1 MICTL
6 KNIRRNDWILQM
18 HSAEAKSRKAGHC
31 LVFAS
36 CASLLK
42 SNTDYIESEA
52 KRVLMNSSEYIS
64 IVENIK
70 REIKAAQYRAAV
82 HANADMLLLYHDIG
96 CVINEHKSWGNKFI
110 DNLATDI
117 RIEFPESKGYSVRNL
132 KYMAKFAETY
142 PDREFVQTV
151 SAQIPWSHNIAI
163 IEKVKGPE
171 QRIWYIQ
178 KTAENGWSHNVL
190 IHQIESGLYQR
201 QVLVDKVSN
210 FESRLPSPQSELAV
224 QTMKDPYVFDFIPFR
239 EDMVERDI
247 EQALVRDVTKLLLE
261 LGTGFAFLG
270 NQYHLNVG
278 GDDFYIDLL
287 FYNLNLRCY
296 VVIEL
301 KTGDFKP
308 EYAGQL
314 NFYLSAVDGILK
326 KEEDN
331 PSIGLLLCKSKN
343 NLVAEYSL
351 KDISKPIGVS
361 EYKVTSSLPDDLE
374 KQLPSV
380 EDIQKRIK

>member
-1 MICTL
+1 M
-6 KNIRRNDWILQM
+6 
-18 HSAEAKSRKAGHC
+18 
-31 LVFAS
+31 
-36 CASLLK
+36 
-42 SNTDYIESEA
+42 
-52 KRVLMNSSEYIS
+52 LMNTPEYIS

-70 REIKAAQYRAAV
+70 HEITAAQYRAAV
-82 HANADMLLLYHDIG
+82 HVNADLLLLYHSIG
-96 CVINEHKSWGNKFI
+96 CIINDHKSWGNKFI

-117 RIEFPESKGYSVRNL
+117 KMSFPESKGYSVRNL
-132 KYMAKFAETY
+132 KYMAKFAEAY
-142 PDREFVQTV
+142 PDREFVQQV
-151 SAQIPWSHNIAI
+151 VAQIPWGHNII
-163 IEKVKGPE
+163 LMDKVSNPDD
-171 QRIWYIQ
+171 RVWYIQ
-178 KTAENGWSHNVL
+178 KAIENSWSRNVL
-190 IHQIESGLYQR
+190 VHQIESGLYKR
-201 QVLVDKVSN
+201 QVSAEKVSN
-210 FESRLPSPQSELAV
+210 FEHRLPSPQSELAV

-239 EDMVERDI
+239 EDMLERDI
-247 EQALVRDVTKLLLE
+247 EQALVRDITKLLLE
-261 LGTGFAFLG
+261 LGTGFAFVG

-326 KEEDN
+326 KEHDN

-361 EYKVTSSLPDDLE
+361 EYKVTSNLPDDLE
-374 KQLPSV
+374 DQLPSI
-380 EDIQKRIK
+380 EDIQKRIR

>member
-1 MICTL
+1 M
-6 KNIRRNDWILQM
+6 
-18 HSAEAKSRKAGHC
+18 
-31 LVFAS
+31 
-36 CASLLK
+36 
-42 SNTDYIESEA
+42 
-52 KRVLMNSSEYIS
+52 LMNSEEYMS
-64 IVENIK
+64 VADAIK
-70 REIKAAQYRAAV
+70 KEIRAAQYRAAV
-82 HANADMLLLYHDIG
+82 MANTEMLLLYHEIG
-96 CVINEHKSWGNKFI
+96 RMINAHKSWGNKFI
-110 DNLATDI
+110 ENLSLDI
-117 RIEFPESKGYSVRNL
+117 RRAYPESKGYSVRNL
-132 KYMAKFAETY
+132 KYMAKFAATY

-151 SAQIPWSHNIAI
+151 SAQIPWSHNIVI
-163 IEKVKGPE
+163 IEKVKEPDI
-171 QRIWYIQ
+171 RIWYIQ
-178 KTAENGWSHNVL
+178 KTAENGWSHDVL
-190 IHQIESGLYQR
+190 IHQIESELYER
-201 QVLVDKVSN
+201 QVLADKVSN
-210 FESRLPSPQSELAV
+210 FERRLPSPQSELAI

-239 EDMVERDI
+239 EDMLERDI

-326 KEEDN
+326 KENDN

-343 NLVAEYSL
+343 DLVAEYSL

-361 EYKVTSSLPDDLE
+361 EYTVTRSLSGELE

-380 EDIQKRIK
+380 EDLQKRIR

>member
-1 MICTL
+1 M
-6 KNIRRNDWILQM
+6 
-18 HSAEAKSRKAGHC
+18 
-31 LVFAS
+31 
-36 CASLLK
+36 
-42 SNTDYIESEA
+42 
-52 KRVLMNSSEYIS
+52 LMNTPEYLS
-64 IVENIK
+64 IIENIK
-70 REIKAAQYRAAV
+70 NEIKTAQYRAAV

-96 CVINEHKSWGNKFI
+96 CVINEHKAWGNKFV

-117 RIEFPESKGYSVRNL
+117 RIAFPESKGYSVRNL

-142 PDREFVQTV
+142 PNREFVQQV
-151 SAQIPWSHNIAI
+151 VAQIPWGHNIVLLDKIADSNEREWY
-163 IEKVKGPE
+163 IEKSA
-171 QRIWYIQ
+171 Q
-178 KTAENGWSHNVL
+178 NGWSRNVL
-190 IHQIESGLYQR
+190 VHQIESGLYQR
-201 QVLVDKVSN
+201 QVLADKVTN
-210 FESRLPSPQSELAV
+210 FEHRLPSPQSELAV

-239 EDMVERDI
+239 EDMLERDI

-301 KTGDFKP
+301 KTGEFKP

-326 KEEDN
+326 KEQDN

-343 NLVAEYSL
+343 DLVAEYSL
-351 KDISKPIGVS
+351 KDMSKPIGVS
-361 EYKVTSSLPDDLE
+361 AYQITSSLPEELE
-374 KQLPSV
+374 SQLPSV
-380 EDIQKRIK
+380 EDIQKRIKGEKE